1 MENPDELNGLIELN
15 KKEAAAQE
23 AEIFGENETTEQQD
37 QANAAD
43 LFKDIEKEDP
53 EDDEECQKLRTE
65 IMLYLCSHR
74 FRDFLRKAGCTRIE
88 KKIETMKK
96 KDVQHNLDMIKHLV
110 ENRNAG
116 NIYEEMLK
124 TGVSGIE
131 TVAAPRLDGLS
142 NDINGD
148 ESLLD
153 CLEEIRIKYP
163 NLRISSPERRLAI
176 LIGMKVFNRYNKNR
190 SSNVQISQMVQN
202 VIANPKPNAIVQAK
216 PQQNKIDLV
225 TFTQADMDLLTHK
238 TSF

>member
-96 KDVQHNLDMIKHLV
+96 KDLQHNLDMIKHLV

-142 NDINGD
+142 KDINGD

-190 SSNVQISQMVQN
+190 SSNVQIPQMVQN

-216 PQQNKIDLV
+216 PQQNKIDPV